1 MAKKKNPNRKALQIK
16 GKYGKKSQFYG
27 KSEEDIKSIKKR
39 KRDKRA
45 EQAEK
50 KARRA
55 KRERQENKGIGPF
68 APPPNPPNTGPDPTP
83 EDFQQPEMV
92 DVQGILDTQADV
104 LTSKLDTM
112 REDAR
117 LAAEEQRR
125 LDAEEQRRLEL
136 SERTMLGNEARA
148 GQQTEYKFGSISGR
162 KRGGTFGFRRRK
174 RRLMGGIGA
183 VNSLAAGTA
192 SGTLNF

>member
-27 KSEEDIKSIKKR
+27 KSDEQIKSIKTR
-39 KRDKRA
+39 RRDKRA
-45 EQAEK
+45 QQAENADK
-50 KARRA
+50 RARLKR
-55 KRERQENKGIGPF
+55 RERKGIGRF
-68 APPPNPPNTGPDPTP
+68 APKDLPNTGPDPTP
-83 EDFQQPEMV
+83 VDSQQPETV
-92 DVQGILDTQADV
+92 DVQGILDTQADL

-125 LDAEEQRRLEL
+125 FEAEEQRRLEL
-136 SERTMLGNEARA
+136 SERTMLGNEARS
-148 GQQTEYKFGSISGR
+148 GQQAEYKFGSISGR

-174 RRLMGGIGA
+174 RRLMGGISSA
-183 VNSLAAGTA
+183 VSAG
-192 SGTLNF
+192 SGGGTLNM

>member
-27 KSEEDIKSIKKR
+27 KSEEEIKSIKER

-45 EQAEK
+45 EQAENQ
-50 KARRA
+50 ARRDRR
-55 KRERQENKGIGPF
+55 KRLQNNERGRFAQEDLPD
-68 APPPNPPNTGPDPTP
+68 TGPDPTP

-92 DVQGILDTQADV
+92 DVQGILDSRADV

-174 RRLMGGIGA
+174 RRLMGGIGSA
-183 VNSLAAGTA
+183 VSAG
-192 SGTLNF
+192 SGGGTLNM

>member
-27 KSEEDIKSIKKR
+27 KSEEDIESIKKR

-45 EQAEK
+45 EQAENK
-50 KARRA
+50 A
-55 KRERQENKGIGPF
+55 KRDRLKRRRNKKIGRF
-68 APPPNPPNTGPDPTP
+68 APKDLPDTGPDPKA
-83 EDFQQPEMV
+83 EEFNFEMP
-92 DVQGILDTQADV
+92 DVEGMLDTQADIF
-104 LTSKLDTM
+104 TSQLDAM
-112 REDAR
+112 REDER

-125 LDAEEQRRLEL
+125 LEAEAQRQFEL

-148 GQQTEYKFGSISGR
+148 GQQTKYKFGSISGR

-174 RRLMGGIGA
+174 RRLMGGIGSA
-183 VNSLAAGTA
+183 VSAG
-192 SGTLNF
+192 SGGGTLNM

>member
-68 APPPNPPNTGPDPTP
+68 APPDLPDTGPDPTP